1 MVKRGERIIFKSG
14 MVPMAVQFILGRS
27 GAGKTSYCIRAI
39 VSALLEPTDEQRL
52 ILLVPEQATYQAERA
67 ILSDKRI
74 AGYNRLSVLSFD
86 RLQFLLSGKNTARP
100 QLSRIGR
107 QMIVHRIL
115 RDNKSKLK
123 VFGSSANRPGL
134 GRQMAETI
142 AELHQYAKTP
152 DDIEQLLGELRKD
165 EHNSLAV
172 LKFADIGLVLE
183 EYLKFIEGR
192 FIDPDIQL
200 NRACG
205 AVAKAG
211 FVKGAKLWVD
221 GFAGFTTAEL
231 AMLAELLK
239 VVSDAQIALCLD
251 PSNID
256 LANPDAEKLDPVGIF
271 GPTERTYIAL
281 IELIKKC
288 KLRLAKPVILDEA
301 VRFSSCPQLAH
312 IERDIFELEPPKSAA
327 DNIRIISA
335 PNGRAEV
342 QFVARQ
348 ILELV
353 KEKDYRYR
361 DIAVIASDIDSYQH
375 YIRAY
380 FDDYGIPFFI
390 DKRKPLNQHAA
401 IQLICSALQAVT
413 GGFFS
418 SDIFAYLKA
427 DLVPIERRDVDVL
440 ENYCLAFGISGD
452 DWQSEK
458 KWDFAG
464 EDNGDFDEPRPSE
477 GRDEQRINEIR
488 LKAVGPLLELRDRLY
503 PGDNPAKTINAKEF
517 TRIIFDFIDGLGV
530 RERIGSWVEEAAER
544 KDYATVGE
552 HLQFYDKLLDIF
564 DELVEV
570 FAGQEMASED
580 YIAILESA
588 FSQLTLAF
596 IPPTL
601 DQVLVGSIERSR
613 HPDLKAVF
621 LVGATQKQFPVPVS
635 FDSILSDDDRSAAE
649 SADFPLAATASQM
662 LAERQYLAYIAFTR
676 PSEFLCVTYPSAD
689 DKGSAVPRSQYIDH
703 LESLF
708 ENLKELSIAG
718 EQIEIEKVHG
728 ETELAD
734 LLCSR
739 LGKDASGDLLESS
752 RKRLGELLNGI
763 CSDEQPGEL
772 GSKVQCAINYDNC
785 AELDKTIVEN
795 LFSGEVRS
803 SATRLS
809 TFAACP
815 YQYFARYIL
824 ELKER
829 EEFKFEPLDVGIFYH
844 RVLDGLLKQ
853 LSAETEDFATVRNER
868 LLELLREQ
876 ISKLVREDSF
886 ISNFV
891 RHRPHN
897 AFIIHVAGEV
907 LEDCV
912 SAVAQMVR
920 AGSFRPRVSEVSF
933 GEAGAGLRAGR
944 GQPHR
949 VAPTSLGECEIGLS
963 DGRLLSLDGKIDRL
977 DIAELDGEKIAIVFD
992 YKRKDKTFSWAKLYY
1007 GLDMQ
1012 LPIYMLAVRNA
1023 SNPQCKVQNVA
1034 GAFYMPVEVTPTGAT
1049 LDELSEKTEGFDYK
1063 AKGVFNGKFA
1073 RELDKTALKD
1083 SKFYNFYVTKDGEPY
1098 GSYGNRG
1105 VLKHA
1110 DFEKVLKF
1118 TENKIV
1124 RLAEEILSG
1133 RIDVRP
1139 YRLSGKSPCSY
1150 CRYKSVCRFDWQ
1162 INDYN
1167 FLESLG
1173 KTKVLGKMSREG
1185 RGK

>member
-1 MVKRGERIIFKSG
+1 
-14 MVPMAVQFILGRS
+14 MAVQFILGRS
-27 GAGKTSYCIRAI
+27 GTGKTSYCIRAI
-39 VSALLEPTDEQRL
+39 VGALLEPADEQPL

-74 AGYNRLSVLSFD
+74 AGYNRLRVLSFD

-123 VFGSSANRPGL
+123 VFGSSASRPGL

-152 DDIEQLLGELRKD
+152 DDIDQLLGELQKD
-165 EHNSLAV
+165 EHNSLAA
-172 LKFADIGLVLE
+172 LKFADIGLILE
-183 EYLKFIEGR
+183 GYLKFIEGR

-200 NRACG
+200 TRACR
-205 AVAKAG
+205 AVAEAG

-231 AMLAELLK
+231 AILAELLK
-239 VVSDAQIALCLD
+239 VVADAKIALCLD

-271 GPTERTYIAL
+271 GPTERTYADL
-281 IELIKKC
+281 VELIKKC

-312 IERDIFELEPPKSAA
+312 IEHNAFKLEASKIPAA
-327 DNIRIISA
+327 GNIRIISA

-353 KEKDYRYR
+353 KEKGYRYR

-375 YIRAY
+375 YVRAY
-380 FDDYGIPFFI
+380 FDDYAIPFFI

-418 SDIFAYLKA
+418 SDIFAYLKT
-427 DLVPIERRDVDVL
+427 DLVPIERGDVDVL

-464 EDNGDFDEPRPSE
+464 EDNGDFDE
-477 GRDEQRINEIR
+477 QRINQIR
-488 LKAVGPLLELRDRLY
+488 LKVSGPLLELRDRLY
-503 PGDNPAKTINAKEF
+503 PGDKSLKTVSAEEF

-530 RERIGSWVEEAAER
+530 RERIGSWIAEAAER
-544 KDYATVGE
+544 KDYTTIDE
-552 HLQFYDKLLDIF
+552 HQQFYDKLVDIF

-570 FAGQEMASED
+570 FAGQEMSCED
-580 YIAILESA
+580 YVAILESA

-621 LVGATQKQFPVPVS
+621 LVGATQRQFPVPVS
-635 FDSILSDDDRSAAE
+635 FDSILSDDDRTAAE

-662 LAERQYLAYIAFTR
+662 LSERQYLAYIAFTR
-676 PSEFLCVTYPSAD
+676 PSQFLCVTYPSAD
-689 DKGSAVPRSQYIDH
+689 DKGSAMPRSQFIDH

-708 ENLKELSIAG
+708 ENLNEQSIAS
-718 EQIEIEKVHG
+718 EQTEIEKVHG

-739 LGKDASGDLLESS
+739 LGKDASRDSLETSH
-752 RKRLGELLNGI
+752 KQLGGLLNGI
-763 CSDEQPGEL
+763 CSDEQLGEL
-772 GSKVQCAINYDNC
+772 GSKVQSAINYDNC
-785 AELDKTIVEN
+785 AELDKTIVKT
-795 LFSGEVRS
+795 LSGKQARS

-829 EEFKFEPLDVGIFYH
+829 EEFKFEPLDVGNFYH
-844 RVLDGLLKQ
+844 RVLDASLKR
-853 LSAETEDFATVRNER
+853 LEAEREDFETVKDDR
-868 LLELLREQ
+868 LLELLKEQ
-876 ISKLVREDSF
+876 ISKLVSEDSF
-886 ISNFV
+886 ISNFA
-891 RHRPHN
+891 RHSPHN
-897 AFIIHVAGEV
+897 TFIINSAGEV

-912 SAVAQMVR
+912 LAIAQMVR
-920 AGSFRPRVSEVSF
+920 AGSFRPKQSEVSF
-933 GEAGAGLRAGR
+933 GKVKDSIE
-944 GQPHR
+944 
-949 VAPTSLGECEIGLS
+949 TLGEYELALS
-963 DGRLLSLDGKIDRL
+963 DGRILSLDGKIDRL
-977 DIAELDGEKIAIVFD
+977 DVAELEDEKVVIVFD
-992 YKRKDKTFSWAKLYY
+992 YKRRDRTFNWSKLYY

-1023 SNPQCKVQNVA
+1023 SNPQCKVQNIA
-1034 GAFYMPVEVTPTGAT
+1034 GAFYMPVEAAPTRAT

-1063 AKGVFNGKFA
+1063 AKGVFNGEFA

-1105 VLKHA
+1105 VLKPA

-1133 RIDVRP
+1133 RIDVKP

-1150 CRYKSVCRFDWQ
+1150 CKYKSVCRFDWQ

-1167 FLESLG
+1167 PLESLG
-1173 KTKVLGKMSREG
+1173 KIRVLKEMGG
-1185 RGK
+1185 G